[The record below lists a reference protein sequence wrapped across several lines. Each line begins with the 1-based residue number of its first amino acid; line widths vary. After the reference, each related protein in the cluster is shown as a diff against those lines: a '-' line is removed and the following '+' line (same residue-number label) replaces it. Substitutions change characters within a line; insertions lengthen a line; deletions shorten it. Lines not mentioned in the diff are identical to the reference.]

1 MEPLVSRVDQD
12 LCLGCGFCEM
22 ACPYGAMRLV
32 KIPGKGYR
40 SENLPAYCKGCGV
53 CAAGC
58 PARAID
64 MSHFRDRQILAAI
77 HAGGGSEN

>member
-1 MEPLVSRVDQD
+1 VEPLVAQVNQD
-12 LCLGCGFCEM
+12 LCLGCGFCEL

-32 KIPGKGYR
+32 QIPGKGYR
-40 SENLPAYCKGCGV
+40 SENIPAYCKGCGV

-58 PARAID
+58 PMQAID

-77 HAGGGSEN
+77 HAGGRG